1 MSAFRSSPQFKVLT
15 NREYLKLWLGQMI
28 SSLGDMIA
36 YMGLTFLILYKL
48 GGTAIDVGKMTI
60 AASVPTLLLGPVA
73 GVFVD
78 RMSRRRVAIV
88 ADVVRGLIYLA
99 MPFVTSLNLV
109 YIGIFCAS
117 VMSRFFYPAK
127 SALVPRLVGREEVVV
142 AIGLNQTSGSLVA
155 ILGPAVGGALAAAL
169 GPSVTLYGNAVS
181 FFISALLIAAIRV
194 KEDRPQAA
202 PVGGNLTVV
211 WRELV
216 AGLRFIATSRPV
228 LFVSATFAV
237 AMLFIGGLNVLFVP
251 FLKDVL
257 GLGIRELGLTESAQ
271 AVGGLIGALAV
282 TAVATRIR
290 PRVLIFGSLVGTGAV
305 LTLVAAARGFWV
317 MAGLAALLGF
327 LMAALNVPFNAELV
341 RLVPDT
347 MRGRVFGGFGSV
359 TEGCALISMAVMP
372 FISVRIGIIPVM
384 AGAGVAIIINGL
396 VALMLAPT
404 MMPEAP
410 QAAVPAVGQATD
422 A

>member
-1 MSAFRSSPQFKVLT
+1 
-15 NREYLKLWLGQMI
+15 
-28 SSLGDMIA
+28 
-36 YMGLTFLILYKL
+36 
-48 GGTAIDVGKMTI
+48 
-60 AASVPTLLLGPVA
+60 
-73 GVFVD
+73 
-78 RMSRRRVAIV
+78 MSRRRVAII

-127 SALVPRLVGREEVVV
+127 SALVPRLVGRDEVVV

-202 PVGGNLTVV
+202 PVGGNLAVV

-216 AGLRFIATSRPV
+216 VGLRFIATSRPV
-228 LFVSATFAV
+228 LFVSATSAV

-251 FLKDVL
+251 FLKDIL
-257 GLGIRELGLTESAQ
+257 GLGIRQLGLTESAQ

-290 PRVLIFGSLVGTGAV
+290 PRILIFGSLVGTGAV

-317 MAGLAALLGF
+317 MAGLAAPLGF
-327 LMAALNVPFNAELV
+327 LVAAMNVPFNAELV
-341 RLVPDT
+341 RLVPDA
-347 MRGRVFGGFGSV
+347 MRGRVFGLL
-359 TEGCALISMAVMP
+359 TTISGAASPLAMGLSGVVADLLEKN
-372 FISVRIGIIPVM
+372 IPVVYI
-384 AGAGVAIIINGL
+384 GCGVIMGIF
-396 VALMLAPT
+396 MLITIMNREFREFLYQPNKEIPT
-404 MMPEAP
+404 QELQGEM
-410 QAAVPAVGQATD
+410 V
-422 A
+422 